1 MPKMANQYR
10 PWLAKCPVK
19 TKWGSLI
26 PRPLKMDE
34 GLSTSKRQAEGEKQ
48 LGKWRIFADTTS
60 IKSTIAIVILD
71 LFASIKTKSFGDKL
85 SLLGVHKN
93 EFPKEECFTIL
104 ENASSATAIYTD
116 VIYDKKCETGD
127 RISLR

>member
-1 MPKMANQYR
+1 M
-10 PWLAKCPVK
+10 
-19 TKWGSLI
+19 T
-26 PRPLKMDE
+26 D
-34 GLSTSKRQAEGEKQ
+34 
-48 LGKWRIFADTTS
+48 FADTTS

-85 SLLGVHKN
+85 SLLWVHKN
-93 EFPKEECFTIL
+93 EFLKEECFTIL

-127 RISLR
+127 RISLRQGIYSLPYN

>member
-1 MPKMANQYR
+1 MA
-10 PWLAKCPVK
+10 
-19 TKWGSLI
+19 
-26 PRPLKMDE
+26 D
-34 GLSTSKRQAEGEKQ
+34 
-48 LGKWRIFADTTS
+48 FADTTS

-85 SLLGVHKN
+85 SLLWVHKN

-116 VIYDKKCETGD
+116 VIYDEKCETGD
-127 RISLR
+127 RISLRQGIIYSLPYN